1 MKSFFTRYMFSY
13 DATDISIQASFR
25 KISRKNQ
32 IDIFSAADFKTK
44 SMISNHSFLISA

>member
-1 MKSFFTRYMFSY
+1 MFSY

-32 IDIFSAADFKTK
+32 IDIFLAADLK
-44 SMISNHSFLISA
+44 SMSVISNHSFLISA